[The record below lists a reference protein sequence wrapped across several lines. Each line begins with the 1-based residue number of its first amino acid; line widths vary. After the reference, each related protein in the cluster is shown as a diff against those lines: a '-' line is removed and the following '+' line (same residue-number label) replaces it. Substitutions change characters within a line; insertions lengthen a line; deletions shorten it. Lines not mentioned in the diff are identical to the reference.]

1 METAIYTTLPTG
13 SSRTSSIHVGTDR
26 GLLLGSLAFM
36 TVQLG
41 LTEATHRG
49 VGLRQDIDRRI
60 GSRRAYT
67 RGGTPER
74 RRSVR
79 RRQRLRSLL
88 FTSLALALPHQLRLA
103 SAIHHASGARVST
116 TIDSMV
122 AVSPKHAYEGFIRE
136 AAALYSIDASLI
148 RSIMQ
153 AESAFNPLAVSRA
166 GAMGLMQ
173 LMPDIA
179 VAFEVEHP
187 FDPRENIMGGA
198 RLLRELLDQHHGNVK
213 LVVAS
218 YNAGPTAVHHYG
230 GVPPFRET
238 QGYVKKVTSLIADA
252 RRSGND
258 D

>member
-1 METAIYTTLPTG
+1 MA
-13 SSRTSSIHVGTDR
+13 
-26 GLLLGSLAFM
+26 
-36 TVQLG
+36 VQLG
-41 LTEATHRG
+41 LTETTHRG
-49 VGLRQDIDRRI
+49 VGLRHDIDRRI

-67 RGGTPER
+67 RGTPER

-103 SAIHHASGARVST
+103 SLHHASAARVST

-136 AAALYSIDASLI
+136 AAALYSVDKSLI

-173 LMPDIA
+173 LMPEIA
-179 VAFEVEHP
+179 TAFDVEHP

-213 LVVAS
+213 LAVAS
-218 YNAGPTAVHHYG
+218 YNAGPTAVHRYG

-238 QGYVKKVTSLIADA
+238 QGYVKKVTGLIADA
-252 RRSGND
+252 RRSGDND
-258 D
+258 